1 MDKSLWDLAIE
12 KSNLTKEDENVQSE
26 ESSIFLV
33 GSKNSGKTS
42 IILRF
47 LDRDEPPKP
56 TVALEYTFGR
66 RAKGHNIAKDVGHI
80 WELGGGTWLSKLMDI
95 PINHNTLMH
104 TTLMLVLDLSSP
116 SDLWVTMDTLLNA
129 AKKRLEE
136 AIQEAKADD
145 PYIKDKLRKKAW
157 ERVGEEHQDKTMMEP
172 FLVPLVIVGS
182 KYDIFQD
189 FDSEKR
195 KIICKTLRFLAHV
208 HGATLQFF
216 SIKQEQMVS
225 RMRGIF
231 SHYLFGT
238 NASKTLQVEHNK
250 PIFVPAG
257 HDLLQQIGTPPL
269 SDGDIGKVQ
278 ARTPMEL
285 WKVAYCNYF
294 PQTSANNPAK
304 VDDPAKDPQFAE
316 PAIDTLRT
324 QKDEELER
332 YRKLAERRAREAQQN
347 AFVTS

>member
-1 MDKSLWDLAIE
+1 MDRSLWDIAVE
-12 KSNLTKEDENVQSE
+12 QSNLEKEADNAQCE

-33 GSKNSGKTS
+33 GSKSSGKTS

-95 PINHNTLMH
+95 PINQNTLLH

-116 SDLWVTMDTLLNA
+116 TELWVTMETLLNA
-129 AKKRLEE
+129 AKTRLEE

-182 KYDIFQD
+182 KYDVFQD

-278 ARTPMEL
+278 AR
-285 WKVAYCNYF
+285 
-294 PQTSANNPAK
+294 
-304 VDDPAKDPQFAE
+304 
-316 PAIDTLRT
+316 
-324 QKDEELER
+324 
-332 YRKLAERRAREAQQN
+332 
-347 AFVTS
+347 